1 MPTCRIVGTLPTNG
15 LPRMKRLLQA
25 LLILIVVAVAAYLLL
40 IDGLVKNLVETEGSK
55 ALQARLDVASAEF
68 NLFPTVLAL
77 RGVTAT
83 DPKAPQRN
91 LFTADKIVLR
101 LELGAA
107 LQSQLIAKH
116 AVLHGL
122 RFNQPRAEGDTAAAP
137 ASADTAAQESQRQQL
152 RAELGKI
159 QQNVTAIRD
168 RWRQRLQELPD
179 DATLAGYRARGA
191 TAELNAA
198 QQQLRG
204 LQAEFDRDRAQL
216 QQQLTSARSLPHLE
230 QGRATVAPS
239 QLTQALVGAR
249 FAPLLHQLM
258 GRLNTKPADVGAG
271 QWPVLARKTEVDG
284 QFDAGGTA
292 LRFTGTIDNATPQPG
307 HWRQPITFS
316 FANAAGQAG
325 TFSASG
331 ALDYN
336 NGPNHRARLAFE
348 ALPVQGLAFG
358 DDTLDVTLASA
369 LASGQGE
376 LSQHSG
382 QIELALDSRFEQ
394 AHFNVVASDDPT
406 AQAAAQVL
414 SNTDRFDLQ
423 LHVEGL
429 VQQPQIALTSSL
441 DQPLAAAI
449 SRALQEPGAAEALR
463 GRLERELGPEFADL
477 QRLTAEFN
485 ALQEQLR
492 RKLAALGPA
501 ASW

>member
-1 MPTCRIVGTLPTNG
+1 
-15 LPRMKRLLQA
+15 MKRLLQA
-25 LLILIVVAVAAYLLL
+25 LLVLIVIFIAAYLLL

-83 DPKAPQRN
+83 DPEAPQRN

-107 LQSQLIAKH
+107 LQRQLIAEH

-122 RFNQPRAEGDTAAAP
+122 RFNQPRAVGGDTAAPP
-137 ASADTAAQESQRQQL
+137 ASAATATAAQETQRQQL

-179 DATLAGYRARGA
+179 EATLAGYQARGA

-198 QQQLRG
+198 KQQLRG

-216 QQQLTSARSLPHLE
+216 QQQLTSARALPQLE
-230 QGRATVAPS
+230 QGRAAVVPS

-249 FAPLLHQLM
+249 LAPLLHQLI
-258 GRLNTKPADVGAG
+258 GHLNTKPADVGAD

-307 HWRQPITFS
+307 HWRHPITFTV
-316 FANAAGQAG
+316 ANAPGQAG

-331 ALDYN
+331 SLDYN
-336 NGPNHRARLAFE
+336 NGPNHRARLAFA

-358 DDTLDVTLASA
+358 DDTLGVTLAST

-376 LSQHSG
+376 FVQHSG

-394 AHFNVVASDDPT
+394 ARFNIIASDDPT